1 MTDTG
6 GYEAFAVFHA
16 LKLHFTSKYDFVKYN
31 GKCNIGKDAF
41 MLRKDKFYFYKL
53 SRKYKKEEL
62 FGYYISNIL
71 VNPKLWAGDLLNEEA
86 ESVYKSWLKWQQS
99 ISYNFEND
107 LRNALDSVNK
117 PDELLKVVDGDYPL
131 LYNLYVQRDVNLES
145 IVILND
151 FMNFLPMWKNKVSD
165 DIIFPDFITKCE
177 KYKPFVN
184 FDKAKMLRIIKKIV
198 MKETA

>member
-71 VNPKLWAGDLLNEEA
+71 VNPKLWAGD
-86 ESVYKSWLKWQQS
+86 
-99 ISYNFEND
+99 
-107 LRNALDSVNK
+107 
-117 PDELLKVVDGDYPL
+117 
-131 LYNLYVQRDVNLES
+131 
-145 IVILND
+145 
-151 FMNFLPMWKNKVSD
+151 
-165 DIIFPDFITKCE
+165 
-177 KYKPFVN
+177 
-184 FDKAKMLRIIKKIV
+184 
-198 MKETA
+198 